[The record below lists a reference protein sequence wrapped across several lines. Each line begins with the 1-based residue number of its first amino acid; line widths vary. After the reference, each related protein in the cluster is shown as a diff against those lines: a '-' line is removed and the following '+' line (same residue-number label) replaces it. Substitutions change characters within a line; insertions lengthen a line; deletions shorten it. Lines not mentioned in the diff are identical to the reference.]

1 MHFALYARYKLG
13 KVLALQDL
21 RLEVI
26 CKDFITKFDGE
37 SSMEPTSR
45 CLPNVL
51 TPLFVP
57 SDAFRSLWR

>member
-13 KVLALQDL
+13 QVLAL
-21 RLEVI
+21 
-26 CKDFITKFDGE
+26 KDFITKFDGE